1 MKVLVVLLTVTSLF
15 ALVGSAQQSPV
26 KPDPTPPVAAISP
39 FIDVHVHLEKPVA
52 DESLAIAVQ
61 GMRTE
66 NTAKY
71 LFLPS
76 PFDEAGPA
84 SFDIEF
90 IQATAKKYSDKISTM
105 GGGGT
110 LNPMVEEAAHT
121 GKVTPELQKKFK

>member
-1 MKVLVVLLTVTSLF
+1 MAGLL
-15 ALVGSAQQSPV
+15 AQTPEPIPV
-26 KPDPTPPVAAISP
+26 SAISP
-39 FIDVHVHLEKPVA
+39 FIDVHVHLEKAVA
-52 DESLAIAVQ
+52 DESLASAVQ
-61 GMRTE
+61 SMRAE

-90 IQATAKKYSDKISTM
+90 IQEKAKKYSGKIAIS

-110 LNPMVEEAAHT
+110 LNPMIEEAA
-121 GKVTPELQKKFK
+121 